1 MDWQVVAAVL
11 VSAAAVVGYYL
22 IGDGAPPARTVIETI
37 EPDPPQVIV
46 PPKPIDP
53 ERLARF
59 QQALREQQ
67 DQRRP
72 IL

>member
-11 VSAAAVVGYYL
+11 VSAAAFVGYCL
-22 IGDGAPPARTVIETI
+22 IGDGAPRARTET
-37 EPDPPQVIV
+37 ETAGPDLPQVIV

-67 DQRRP
+67 AQRRP
-72 IL
+72 TL